1 MNSGVGDTFFSVFD
15 INRRGLTWPGYKYLG
30 PLNPL
35 PNGTPIN
42 YTDQIACEHDWA
54 YKTANKQTDIRRAD
68 RKAIGSF
75 AAEALV
81 NGTYTAAIGAVGLSA
96 KYLAES
102 VTLPISGSL
111 LYPSRLN
118 KRSSNALNMSNNM
131 NVAEQMTREAEEN
144 RIREEGRRAQA
155 LRNLSTYHAD
165 CEGRRAAYESGT
177 RDEPPPSPHGVPV
190 PPVDHNRYVSATSN
204 KLKSRMPSLVASDL
218 PGNHVPFAA
227 KRDMVYKSNN
237 CPPGYKT
244 SPRESN
250 PITIGNF
257 WFTPEQPGKHKD
269 RALPRNYPAVGGA
282 IVNRQRTN
290 TKKERPD
297 ISPPDA
303 PVAAA
308 SYSEACAAVR
318 TPGGGDVE
326 LDLTSTIDWESPEG
340 NTRPVEDW
348 SAPGSSFDSSEHS
361 DMKEFERLWFEDTM
375 KSRFNDFCQW
385 ELRRQAGDYGA
396 PGNAQADVAGAPNS
410 HVKERVPESIM
421 RLGSPS
427 DRAIRWAQARGA
439 QQVYPL
445 TVETNDKDMDTEDA
459 GDSETSGATGGS
471 VVEVVT
477 TPVRAAAA
485 AGLPG
490 PSIPRSAAPGAWPK
504 PKKSQSLRKSAI
516 KASII
521 DIDQITSA
529 LEMELGAWEHWT
541 STPKSIGID
550 SSSRVGDLLT
560 NLRSKVIDPLIKGY
574 TELSSELAHH
584 RKVSL
589 GINRISSSMDHIDR
603 LVEKVESL
611 SGSSQAEVED
621 VSNVA
626 IAQGLVHFEQAL
638 LSKIDAL
645 ASKVDQ
651 AVDKTD
657 RVQGKLDKVIRED
670 IVNIG
675 RKIDVLNYKQ
685 KEAADNTAK
694 LLGQKTKQL
703 TKQDKKGAT
712 DASGRVQ
719 VIRRLAKNTDRGSD
733 LSDTDT
739 DSKRKRGQS
748 EVDSE
753 PEQSDTPW
761 TEVRRV
767 KRLAG
772 GGGASP
778 RLVTTAA
785 EAPNPRTKK
794 LTKKAKKR
802 QKNLKI
808 EYENILTN
816 NKRRASIPKL
826 PTLVISMPRPN
837 EIPLGSELESDHSY
851 RDALMSP
858 KSLRREMRAVV
869 DPGRLGLSVKGVVP
883 LGVDKLKVTVTSE
896 DQKEKL
902 TRELR
907 SHNFELRED
916 RPRTRSLMVRIHRVD
931 RTIPQEDV
939 ARMAFEQNP
948 WVRELFKDLSEWK
961 EEFIP
966 SFRKGKRELNDVIW
980 VTRVTSRVRDE
991 LLKRTFIF
999 IGFDVCTISDFIDI
1013 TQCRKCLGFGHPESK
1028 CRGQTVCST
1037 CAGSHE
1043 AKACTAGNGIKVC
1056 HNCKSQGLKQINHS
1070 PCGLD
1075 CPVYMKVWRR
1085 EMRAVGPL

>member
-35 PNGTPIN
+35 PNGTRIN

-118 KRSSNALNMSNNM
+118 KRSSNALNMSNNDRTNRTNM
-131 NVAEQMTREAEEN
+131 DMREAARFTAEAEAS
-144 RIREEGRRAQA
+144 RIEQETRRAES
-155 LRNLSTYHAD
+155 LRSISTYHD
-165 CEGRRAAYESGT
+165 ECERRRTSGASST
-177 RDEPPPSPHGVPV
+177 PRGASTSRVHEGPV
-190 PPVDHNRYVSATSN
+190 PSVDAGRYVSPTSN
-204 KLKSRMPSLVASDL
+204 KLKSGGKIPSLVVTDGPS
-218 PGNHVPFAA
+218 GHVPFAA
-227 KRDMVYKSNN
+227 KRDMVHSSIN
-237 CPPGYKT
+237 CPPGYKA
-244 SPRESN
+244 SWPRS
-250 PITIGNF
+250 
-257 WFTPEQPGKHKD
+257 D
-269 RALPRNYPAVGGA
+269 
-282 IVNRQRTN
+282 
-290 TKKERPD
+290 
-297 ISPPDA
+297 
-303 PVAAA
+303 PVADVFTGDFWGRTYPKEKRTLLCPCPRAVERSLDDMTDKDKTAPPSRSVPAA
-308 SYSEACAAVR
+308 TSSYSEVCGAKRA
-318 TPGGGDVE
+318 PGGGDMEE
-326 LDLTSTIDWESPEG
+326 LDLTRTLDWEDDNG
-340 NTRPVEDW
+340 NVPPVGDW
-348 SAPGSSFDSSEHS
+348 SGITDDHSDTHEDQLANKTDYETEINELMHNYGLNSFDEVK
-361 DMKEFERLWFEDTM
+361 DRLREFHEW
-375 KSRFNDFCQW
+375 DFM
-385 ELRRQAGDYGA
+385 RRTGQIVGSKTN
-396 PGNAQADVAGAPNS
+396 PLFCNAEQS
-410 HVKERVPESIM
+410 TTERVPEYIM
-421 RLGSPS
+421 QLGDHS
-427 DRAIRWAQARGA
+427 DKVERWAKARGA
-439 QQVYPL
+439 QSVFPL
-445 TVETNDKDMDTEDA
+445 TTLSSKEAHEQALMDFVEGDKGSPGSKSA
-459 GDSETSGATGGS
+459 SGGASGA
-471 VVEVVT
+471 
-477 TPVRAAAA
+477 
-485 AGLPG
+485 
-490 PSIPRSAAPGAWPK
+490 IPRASTPNPRPKAKKVKSLSKAAI
-504 PKKSQSLRKSAI
+504 LDVDDL
-516 KASII
+516 ASE
-521 DIDQITSA
+521 
-529 LEMELGAWEHWT
+529 LETELGAWELWA
-541 STPKSIGID
+541 STPKNIDIGPAAKVGSLID
-550 SSSRVGDLLT
+550 
-560 NLRSKVIDPLIKGY
+560 NLKRKVIDPLLRGY
-574 TELSSELAHH
+574 SDLVNELAFH
-584 RKVSL
+584 RKISS
-589 GINRISSSMDHIDR
+589 GITRISSSMDQIDR
-603 LVEKVESL
+603 IVGRFDGGPLHT
-611 SGSSQAEVED
+611 EVED
-621 VSNVA
+621 ESSKV
-626 IAQGLVHFEQAL
+626 IALGLVRLEQAL
-638 LSKIDAL
+638 LAKFDAL
-645 ASKVDQ
+645 STKVDNV
-651 AVDKTD
+651 VDKTD
-657 RVQGKLDKVIRED
+657 KVQGKLEKVVRED
-670 IVNIG
+670 ITNLG

-685 KEAADNTAK
+685 KEVAENTAALGARS
-694 LLGQKTKQL
+694 LLKQNTPKTSKDKTGKTKFAS
-703 TKQDKKGAT
+703 DKT
-712 DASGRVQ
+712 
-719 VIRRLAKNTDRGSD
+719 
-733 LSDTDT
+733 DTDT
-739 DSKRKRGQS
+739 DSKRKRP
-748 EVDSE
+748 ETDVDTDGD
-753 PEQSDTPW
+753 SDALWTPV
-761 TEVRRV
+761 TRKRRTNGGG
-767 KRLAG
+767 LG

-826 PTLVISMPRPN
+826 PTLVISKPRPN

-966 SFRKGKRELNDVIW
+966 SFRKGKRELDDVIW